1 MSAKRMSL
9 TLPSYTM
16 KHNIYLWT
24 WLLPTADRRRLAL
37 NRLAFQMAA
46 FIIFFLLAELQIT
59 M

>member
-9 TLPSYTM
+9 TLPCYTM

-24 WLLPTADRRRLAL
+24 WLLPTTDRRRLAL
-37 NRLAFQMAA
+37 NRLAFQMAV
-46 FIIFFLLAELQIT
+46 ITFFLVAELQIT